1 MEKLAAVVFVDLYSI
16 GQAGIQPDA
25 YAYQVS
31 QKHEEEHIT
40 FFESSSHDVSD
51 GKIKDFAGDTLAV
64 QFLILVISKLCVD
77 IIG

>member
-31 QKHEEEHIT
+31 QKHEEEHIP
-40 FFESSSHDVSD
+40 SLNLP
-51 GKIKDFAGDTLAV
+51 AMM
-64 QFLILVISKLCVD
+64 
-77 IIG
+77 